1 MVTGE
6 KIAAIAMT
14 EPGAGSDL
22 ASIQTRAKKVS
33 DGYVINGG
41 KVFITNGQN
50 ADIVLVVARTAE
62 DRYRGLSLLV
72 VERNM
77 EGFNRGRNLDK
88 IGIHAQDTSELFF
101 DDVHVPADNLLGEE
115 NKGFFYLV
123 DNLPRERLSVAVGAV
138 AAAPTATEVTTEYVI
153 NRRAY
158 GKSKN
163 KTRAPVGATST
174 SRRWLMRARMRS
186 AYRPVAEQRRKGW
199 AR

>member
-138 AAAPTATEVTTEYVI
+138 AAAERAIEVTTEYVI